1 MQCQVC
7 GAASGKYPLCREC
20 NKKKEEGKIFKCPK
34 CGRWHYTE
42 EPCPENSEQKE
53 ASENSEGKV
62 PEKYLYDPRESL
74 LTPTEKNYMKCIR
87 SVLPENCLLQMQA
100 NLASFIVRTDGA
112 RFQTELFRN
121 VDFLITDLEYRPLIV
136 IEVNDSSHL
145 SKDRQER
152 DKKVAHICEEAGIPI
167 IKLWTSYGINPEYIK
182 NKIAQ
187 TLASLPVTRVHH
199 FEQISNTVQ
208 AKVPSIEEKKG
219 CYIATCVYG
228 SYDCPSVWTLR
239 RFRDQTLQKNW
250 LGRAFIKVYY
260 ALSPQL
266 VEWFG
271 DNKQFRTFWKR
282 WLDLLVKRLRRHGF
296 EDAPYEDS
304 FPV

>member
-42 EPCPENSEQKE
+42 EPCPENSEQNE
-53 ASENSEGKV
+53 ANENSESKV

-136 IEVNDSSHL
+136 IEVNDS
-145 SKDRQER
+145 
-152 DKKVAHICEEAGIPI
+152 ICPKTARKGI
-167 IKLWTSYGINPEYIK
+167 
-182 NKIAQ
+182 
-187 TLASLPVTRVHH
+187 
-199 FEQISNTVQ
+199 
-208 AKVPSIEEKKG
+208 
-219 CYIATCVYG
+219 
-228 SYDCPSVWTLR
+228 
-239 RFRDQTLQKNW
+239 
-250 LGRAFIKVYY
+250 
-260 ALSPQL
+260 
-266 VEWFG
+266 
-271 DNKQFRTFWKR
+271 KR
-282 WLDLLVKRLRRHGF
+282 
-296 EDAPYEDS
+296 
-304 FPV
+304 

>member
-34 CGRWHYTE
+34 CGKWHYIE
-42 EPCPENSEQKE
+42 APCPENEEQKE
-53 ASENSEGKV
+53 TIENSEGKA
-62 PEKYLYDPRESL
+62 PEKYRYDPKVSL

-87 SVLPENCLLQMQA
+87 SVLPENYLLQMQA
-100 NLASFIVRTDGA
+100 NLASFVERTDGS

-121 VDFLITDLEYRPLIV
+121 VDFLIMDLEYRPLIV

-152 DKKVAHICEEAGIPI
+152 DKKVADICEEAGIPI

-208 AKVPSIEEKKG
+208 MEAPTEKKKG

-228 SYDCPSVWTLR
+228 AYDCPSVWTLR
-239 RFRDQTLQKNW
+239 RFRDQTLQKSW

-260 ALSPQL
+260 AVSPKL

-271 DNKQFRTFWKR
+271 DNEQFRKFWKGT
-282 WLDLLVKRLRRHGF
+282 LDVLVKKLHSWGF
-296 EDAPYEDS
+296 KDTPYDDS
-304 FPV
+304 FPA